1 MEAPA
6 HLQYM
11 RFISLK
17 TQKHAASFHLQLIPK
32 FLKEEKQ
39 GRVGKSPFCAAVP
52 PRSAQGTVPQA
63 ILERADKAELKK
75 PPALASARQLLIPRS
90 LPVICHKEMVPF
102 RPAWTEKH
110 HPEGAGSAQGTAPL
124 TTQPSTR
131 CSLCVFP
138 RLSTRKCPST
148 FLLFFLNFFSLCS
161 LVLKL
166 NSCLNS
172 VLVPSTF
179 FWFMILLPMSLPAC
193 PSPSPFSGP

>member
-17 TQKHAASFHLQLIPK
+17 TQKHAASFHLRLIPK
-32 FLKEEKQ
+32 FLKEKEK
-39 GRVGKSPFCAAVP
+39 GRVAKSPFCTAVP

-63 ILERADKAELKK
+63 ILERAGKAELKK

-102 RPAWTEKH
+102 RPAWTKR
-110 HPEGAGSAQGTAPL
+110 HPEGLGSAQGTAPL

-131 CSLCVFP
+131 CSLHVFP

-148 FLLFFLNFFSLCS
+148 FLLFF
-161 LVLKL
+161 
-166 NSCLNS
+166 
-172 VLVPSTF
+172 
-179 FWFMILLPMSLPAC
+179 
-193 PSPSPFSGP
+193 